1 MNWSNSDKF
10 VSIISVNDYVLPCLY
25 GDTLQAVEYHRSVNT
40 SMHCMVTKLHVSGIP
55 QRGTIHWGI
64 ISLE

>member
-40 SMHCMVTKLHVSGIP
+40 SMHCMVTNYMFPAFRNVEQYIGAL
-55 QRGTIHWGI
+55 
-64 ISLE
+64 

>member
-1 MNWSNSDKF
+1 MF

-40 SMHCMVTKLHVSGIP
+40 SMHCMVTNYMFPAFRNVEQYIGAL
-55 QRGTIHWGI
+55 
-64 ISLE
+64 